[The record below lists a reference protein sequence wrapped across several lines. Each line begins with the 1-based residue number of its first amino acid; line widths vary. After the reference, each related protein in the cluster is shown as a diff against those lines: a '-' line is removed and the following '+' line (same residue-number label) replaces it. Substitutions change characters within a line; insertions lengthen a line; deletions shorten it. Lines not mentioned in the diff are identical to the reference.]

1 MSGAANLPEGAGV
14 IELTGELVDQ
24 PGPGAARVAR
34 APILGL
40 LGRSLHF
47 GRTRIA
53 VAMLALV
60 AIIALVGPYLTPKAP
75 NSFVATP
82 FHPPV
87 SGAPF
92 GTDSLGRDVLSR
104 FLAGGRLILAIAA
117 AATLLGVAV
126 GTLVGITAAYARSIW
141 DDVLMRVN
149 DVFLAFPMIVFALLV
164 VSTVGTKPWLLIV
177 TVAASTAPRVARIA
191 RGAALE
197 IVDREFVKASEL
209 FGERRWAILVRE
221 LLPNIASPL
230 LVETSL
236 RLTYSIGVV
245 AALGFL
251 GFGIQP
257 PNPDWGLMIK
267 ENQSALAV
275 QPWPV
280 VLPIAAIAVLT
291 IGMNLFADGLARAL
305 VGIERGDRESS

>member
-1 MSGAANLPEGAGV
+1 MSSTTNVPDDAAVAAAGPVDLPVANSSR
-14 IELTGELVDQ
+14 I
-24 PGPGAARVAR
+24 AR
-34 APILGL
+34 APL
-40 LGRSLHF
+40 LALIGRSLRF

-53 VAMLALV
+53 LVMLASVIVV
-60 AIIALVGPYLTPKAP
+60 ALLGPDLAPKAP
-75 NSFVATP
+75 NGFVAEP
-82 FHPPV
+82 FHPPL

-104 FLAGGRLILAIAA
+104 FLAGGRLILGVAA
-117 AATLLGVAV
+117 AATALGAIA
-126 GTLVGITAAYARSIW
+126 GALIGITAAYAKSAL
-141 DDVLMRVN
+141 DDVLMRLN
-149 DVFLAFPMIVFALLV
+149 DVILAFPMIVFALLV

-177 TVAASTAPRVARIA
+177 TVAVSTAPRVARVA
-191 RGAALE
+191 RSAALE

-209 FGERRWAILVRE
+209 FGERRLAIFARDV
-221 LLPNIASPL
+221 LPNIASPL
-230 LVETSL
+230 LVEASL
-236 RLTYSIGVV
+236 RLTYSIAVV

-280 VLPIAAIAVLT
+280 VLPIAAIAILT
-291 IGMNLFADGLARAL
+291 IGMNLFADGLSRAL
-305 VGIERGDRESS
+305 IGIERKDRNAP

>member
-1 MSGAANLPEGAGV
+1 MSGAANLPDGAGV
-14 IELTGELVDQ
+14 IELTADLVDQ
-24 PGPGAARVAR
+24 PAPGASRVAR

-40 LGRSLHF
+40 VRRSLRF

-53 VAMLALV
+53 LVMLVLV
-60 AIIALVGPYLTPKAP
+60 AIVAILGPYLAPKAP
-75 NSFVATP
+75 NGFVATP
-82 FHPPV
+82 FHQPFA
-87 SGAPF
+87 GAPF

-117 AATLLGVAV
+117 AATLLGVVV

-141 DDVLMRVN
+141 DDVLMRIN

-177 TVAASTAPRVARIA
+177 TVAASTAPRVARVA

-197 IVDREFVKASEL
+197 VVDREFVKASEL

-257 PNPDWGLMIK
+257 PNADWGLMIK

-305 VGIERGDRESS
+305 VGIERGDGESS